1 MTNKNIRASLLATVI
16 VGMLSGSA
24 IAADRGPR
32 QGEPPRI
39 NAATMGDQQSFSR
52 FIVTYRDGAAA
63 KNNRSAIARNMAI
76 ALSRAGLSTK
86 ARPANASYMRKLA
99 IGSDL
104 VKTSR
109 KLDRAEAAAFMKSEE
124 NTSELQT
131 LMRISYAVVCLKKK
145 IRYTAQ
151 RGRTCTIEKN

>member
-1 MTNKNIRASLLATVI
+1 MTHDNNPNWEVLPMTTKNIRASLLATVI

-32 QGEPPRI
+32 QGEPPRS

-86 ARPANASYMRKLA
+86 ARPANASYIRQMA
-99 IGSDL
+99 IGSAL
-104 VKTSR
+104 AKPSR
-109 KLDRAEAAAFMKSEE
+109 NPDRANAGAFM
-124 NTSELQT
+124 
-131 LMRISYAVVCLKKK
+131 
-145 IRYTAQ
+145 
-151 RGRTCTIEKN
+151 RTVTPPHTVEHAPVPPIAAPDGHPPD

>member
-1 MTNKNIRASLLATVI
+1 MTHDNNPDEEVPPMTNKNIRASLLATVF

-63 KNNRSAIARNMAI
+63 KNNRSAIARNMAT

-86 ARPANASYMRKLA
+86 ARPANASYMR
-99 IGSDL
+99 
-104 VKTSR
+104 R
-109 KLDRAEAAAFMKSEE
+109 QEE
-124 NTSELQT
+124 HTDELQS
-131 LMRISYAVVCLKKK
+131 LMRISYAVFCW
-145 IRYTAQ
+145 
-151 RGRTCTIEKN
+151 

>member
-1 MTNKNIRASLLATVI
+1 MRASLLATVI

-39 NAATMGDQQSFSR
+39 NAATMGDQQSFRR

-63 KNNRSAIARNMAI
+63 KNNRSAIARNMAL

-86 ARPANASYMRKLA
+86 ARLANPSYLSHLVH
-99 IGSDL
+99 GSDPGTTDR
-104 VKTSR
+104 TS
-109 KLDRAEAAAFMKSEE
+109 
-124 NTSELQT
+124 
-131 LMRISYAVVCLKKK
+131 V
-145 IRYTAQ
+145 
-151 RGRTCTIEKN
+151 

>member
-63 KNNRSAIARNMAI
+63 QNNRSAIARNMAT

-86 ARPANASYMRKLA
+86 ARPANARYMRKLA
-99 IGSDL
+99 NGSDL
-104 VKTSR
+104 VKNSR
-109 KLDRAEAAAFMKSEE
+109 KPDPADAQPL
-124 NTSELQT
+124 
-131 LMRISYAVVCLKKK
+131 
-145 IRYTAQ
+145 IRPTA
-151 RGRTCTIEKN
+151 

>member
-1 MTNKNIRASLLATVI
+1 MTHDNNPDEEVPPMTNKNIRASLLATVI

-63 KNNRSAIARNMAI
+63 KNNRSAIERNMAT

-86 ARPANASYMRKLA
+86 ARPAHASHMRQLA
-99 IGSDL
+99 IGSDM
-104 VKTSR
+104 VKTYR
-109 KLDRAEAAAFMKSEE
+109 NLNRDGTAAF
-124 NTSELQT
+124 
-131 LMRISYAVVCLKKK
+131 ISHS
-145 IRYTAQ
+145 
-151 RGRTCTIEKN
+151 RGKCRCGDREVT

>member
-39 NAATMGDQQSFSR
+39 HAATMGDQQSFSR

-76 ALSRAGLSTK
+76 ALSRAGLSPK
-86 ARPANASYMRKLA
+86 ARPPNASHLRTMA
-99 IGSDL
+99 TGSDL
-104 VKTSR
+104 VTTPRQRPRPKPDAFSPTVTSDPALGPGPGHR
-109 KLDRAEAAAFMKSEE
+109 HP
-124 NTSELQT
+124 
-131 LMRISYAVVCLKKK
+131 
-145 IRYTAQ
+145 
-151 RGRTCTIEKN
+151 